1 MNNRKYL
8 LNIKTWFIILVHYFL
23 YFTFLSRTNTIYA
36 KAGKGNDSSFFLTT
50 TTISSQTSR
59 YLICILH
66 LLPHRCLSLSVKL
79 SDLCSMRLVLI
90 SVSVFRMNVNY
101 IFHSMWTAGLVTI
114 LTYLQTAISK
124 KVRVNVTLT
133 CFWVNIQ

>member
-66 LLPHRCLSLSVKL
+66 LPPHRCLSLSVKL

-101 IFHSMWTAGLVTI
+101 ILSFIFNPFTPCELLDLSRYWPTFK
-114 LTYLQTAISK
+114 QQSRK
-124 KVRVNVTLT
+124 R
-133 CFWVNIQ
+133 

>member
-8 LNIKTWFIILVHYFL
+8 LNIKIWVIILVHHFL
-23 YFTFLSRTNTIYA
+23 YFAFLSRTNTIYG

-79 SDLCSMRLVLI
+79 SDLCSMRLILI
-90 SVSVFRMNVNY
+90 SVSVFRMNVNWISSF
-101 IFHSMWTAGLVTI
+101 IFNPFIPCNPLGVSRYWPTFKHQSR
-114 LTYLQTAISK
+114 K
-124 KVRVNVTLT
+124 R
-133 CFWVNIQ
+133 